1 MKAVPVP
8 ETAAAAPKVA
18 AASKIPKAGPPAQ
31 AAPIE
36 AKSTTGPVSG
46 AIGEAPPLSDFVT
59 MWPAVMEATKTYSR
73 VAWMLFNAS
82 QPLSVA
88 NGTLAVGVP
97 NAGQVNNARTSGHDE
112 RLRQAILDVMR
123 ADVRIDV
130 VLAPNAIAPNGNGG
144 AASMAV
150 AAEVD
155 APSLDDD
162 DQDDESGVDLAIR
175 ALGAT
180 QIGEIEH

>member
-1 MKAVPVP
+1 
-8 ETAAAAPKVA
+8 
-18 AASKIPKAGPPAQ
+18 
-31 AAPIE
+31 
-36 AKSTTGPVSG
+36 
-46 AIGEAPPLSDFVT
+46 
-59 MWPAVMEATKTYSR
+59 
-73 VAWMLFNAS
+73 
-82 QPLSVA
+82 
-88 NGTLAVGVP
+88 VP

-130 VLAPNAIAPNGNGG
+130 VLAPNA
-144 AASMAV
+144 V
-150 AAEVD
+150 AQSDTVGPISTPTVAEVD

-175 ALGAT
+175 SLGAT